1 MSIDKSMLS
10 TSDNRNLNAISSKLN
25 SNKIQSWKIMKRV
38 VFENSKLNAIIEI
51 PEICSFRDNK
61 MI

>member
-1 MSIDKSMLS
+1 MMLS
-10 TSDNRNLNAISSKLN
+10 TSDNRNLNAILSKLN
-25 SNKIQSWKIMKRV
+25 NNKIQSWKIMKRI

-51 PEICSFRDNK
+51 PEICSFIDTK